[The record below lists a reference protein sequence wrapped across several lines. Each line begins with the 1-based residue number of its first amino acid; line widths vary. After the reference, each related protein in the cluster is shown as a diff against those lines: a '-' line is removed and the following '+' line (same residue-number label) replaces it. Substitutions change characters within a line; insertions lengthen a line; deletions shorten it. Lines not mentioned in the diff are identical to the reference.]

1 MAWMYTFDIGGT
13 QTTYAMRNIT
23 YDFLTIYA
31 GITGPPERWYYCTE
45 LVNIDLGF
53 PLSRAYV
60 DEFFPAGAKEEV
72 SNVNFWKMQSV
83 LKNWLSSFSFS
94 DQLILVSF
102 NDLLRVCN
110 LSYRTDSFEVI
121 DVPRS

>member
-72 SNVNFWKMQSV
+72 SDVNFWKGVNLYSKTGYLHSV
-83 LKNWLSSFSFS
+83 WVISSF
-94 DQLILVSF
+94 
-102 NDLLRVCN
+102 
-110 LSYRTDSFEVI
+110 
-121 DVPRS
+121 